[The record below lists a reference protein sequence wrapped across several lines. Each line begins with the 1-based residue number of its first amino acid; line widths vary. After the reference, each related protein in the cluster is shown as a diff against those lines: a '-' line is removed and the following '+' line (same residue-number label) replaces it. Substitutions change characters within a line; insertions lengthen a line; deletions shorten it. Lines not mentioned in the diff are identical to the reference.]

1 MPKISVN
8 TNTVGGPG
16 RPTGI
21 LNTQT
26 WLRIQRVARM
36 EVVGISDRAICGN
49 EGFDAPALKYL
60 RGLKEYQEVKE
71 DILQGHLTQMDRA
84 MAGKVDIMRQ
94 EVRNAVPSALRCL
107 IDVVNQRR
115 DLRTALSAASE
126 LLDRDPD
133 RIFLKAKDPAASQNG
148 EGVRIPDTI
157 IEESTRQADAL
168 MKEKIQ

>member
-1 MPKISVN
+1 MPKVSV
-8 TNTVGGPG
+8 NTVGGPG
-16 RPTGI
+16 RPSGT

-36 EVVGISDRAICGN
+36 EVVGISDRAICEN

-71 DILQGHLTQMDRA
+71 DILQGHLTEMDRA

-94 EVRNAVPSALRCL
+94 EIRNAVPSALRCL

-133 RIFLKAKDPAASQNG
+133 RVFLKAKAPDSTAPG
-148 EGVRIPDTI
+148 EGVRLPDTI
-157 IEESTRQADAL
+157 IEESTRQADS
-168 MKEKIQ
+168 MIKERVQ